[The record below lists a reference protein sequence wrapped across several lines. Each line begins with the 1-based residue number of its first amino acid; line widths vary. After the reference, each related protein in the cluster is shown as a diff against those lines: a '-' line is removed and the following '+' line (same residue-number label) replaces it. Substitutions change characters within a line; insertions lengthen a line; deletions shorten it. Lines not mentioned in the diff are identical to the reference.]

1 MKSSQQIVILGFHRS
16 GTSAISQYLSSCG
29 LFLGNK
35 LLGAKVSNPYG
46 HFEDEEFFDINV
58 ELLQKSN
65 VHWLASDLR
74 PIYPNDAILARAY
87 ALSSSRDMDNQLWG
101 FKDPRTCI
109 TLNMWH
115 KVLSN
120 PVYLVVLRNP
130 DSCIESVIRRAQ
142 QDKEQLK
149 RNQQGYKFNQLILD
163 NHNIVAQGY
172 ANYMHELLKFFNK
185 GPHASLVVNMDE
197 LKLGDS
203 PAQDLNKVLKEK
215 HLSEEKLGS
224 TFDPSIF
231 SKNITMDLKI
241 DSQLHQYCYDAFY
254 ELQNLIENQKQL
266 KYVSPVPR
274 IISDYKSSDFDT
286 SGIIAKRYIFAS
298 RLLNFVDQRIKIYPT
313 LRSFLI
319 KFAKLLLR

>member
-35 LLGAKVSNPYG
+35 LLGANVSNPYG

-58 ELLQKSN
+58 ELLKKSN

-74 PIYPNDAILARAY
+74 PIYPNEAILARAY
-87 ALSSSRDMDNQLWG
+87 ALSSSRNMDNQLWG

-142 QDKEQLK
+142 QDNEELK
-149 RNQQGYKFNQLILD
+149 RNQQGYKFNQLIID

-185 GPHASLVVNMDE
+185 GPHSSLVVNMEE
-197 LKLGDS
+197 LKLEDS
-203 PAQDLNKVLKEK
+203 PAQDLNKVLRGKY
-215 HLSEEKLGS
+215 LSEEKLGS

-241 DSQLHQYCYDAFY
+241 NIQLTQYCYDAFY
-254 ELQNLIENQKQL
+254 ELQNLIENQKQR
-266 KYVSPVPR
+266 KYISPVPR
-274 IISDYKSSDFDT
+274 IISDYKM
-286 SGIIAKRYIFAS
+286 I
-298 RLLNFVDQRIKIYPT
+298 
-313 LRSFLI
+313 
-319 KFAKLLLR
+319 